1 MTDTA
6 NNNRSLKAFLIRTF
20 ADPVLLYTVLL
31 IMSIMYHYRSSL
43 AFAYGVVA
51 YLIGWMVFRI
61 FDFVNK
67 HHIIGFFAC

>member
-6 NNNRSLKAFLIRTF
+6 KKSSGLREFLIRTL

-43 AFAYGVVA
+43 AFAYGALAYVA
-51 YLIGWMVFRI
+51 GWFVFRV
-61 FDFVNK
+61 FDFVCK
-67 HHIIGFFAC
+67 HHIIGFF